1 MKLSEF
7 YEAIVPKDEGKRI
20 LAFLTDKGMQHVV
33 CNSHEELQK
42 ATIRVA
48 QSGHNVFYAMS
59 SYQQGWYTNEKTG
72 KKQLRTQ
79 ANVHQVKA
87 LWFDIDYKDGL
98 SNPTEVVAAIRE
110 FCNATRMPIPSILV
124 HSGNGCHVY
133 WPFEVPIARSRWQ
146 PLAEA
151 LKALAVSHGLPTDV
165 KCTTDAARVLRPI
178 GTRNVKDKRNPKP
191 VVPDALTTGEL
202 FNPAELEVTLLG
214 GGVSG
219 ESGLHLGG
227 PVPDYLRGLGQ
238 SDDLLHGVGRTVQS
252 FIPNIAKKCGV
263 LAHILTVNGEDCSEP
278 EWTASLQLAKHCAD
292 GELYYHDL
300 SKGHRDYT
308 PEDTNEKWQ
317 QRLENEAGP
326 TLCDTF
332 AAYRPEI
339 CGACPHRGKIK
350 TPLMLGEEEVVTA
363 EGKEFPL
370 YGWRPIEGNMGM
382 EKKDFDK
389 ETKEYIWVKVLNRS
403 WELSGASRDMV
414 TGNYMITVVSRY
426 SDSTPVSIDLPNK
439 LLGDTYGLKKEL
451 AEKGCAIEQKEVNH
465 WINLMN
471 TWLRQVQKQRKVG
484 KSVSRYGWIEERSE
498 GKVHTTGFTAGDTSY
513 MKDGTVH
520 NDLRI
525 AAEHKEVARHF
536 IPDGDFEVWKEA
548 ADFLADQN
556 NPAFTSVLASAFAA
570 PLFGYTGMSGAMI
583 TIVSR
588 ESGLGKSSALQTA
601 QAVWGHP
608 KVGMNS
614 ISDTE
619 NSIIAKTAFLKNLP
633 IYWDEIRG
641 DEALDNFHRI
651 AFQITQGKSKAR
663 MNAHAEMREV
673 LDWKTIVV
681 GASNESI
688 FDHMAQRG
696 GRSNAAT
703 ARTLELEVDPFDDPT
718 RATRNAMFGRLDSNH
733 GHAGQLFA
741 AYIATRQPTIADYV
755 RKFYERI
762 YTEWG
767 FTEGERFWCAT
778 IASLLAAASLAK
790 KAGIVN
796 FDIKTMSQYLRDRVS
811 VLRVRTGLAMT
822 NTSAREVVIAYIQQF
837 QDGLLLLDAFPQ
849 PGQHAK
855 NPTVKA
861 PPKNRMMIV
870 RAGDTYRF
878 RGKDFAA
885 WLQKSQNMNVSA
897 LWPQMQETLDAK
909 ESKAYLGIKDTAY
922 HLPRSNIIEVTL

>member
-7 YEAIVPKDEGKRI
+7 YQALLPDDGVLVLGTKEKYFK
-20 LAFLTDKGMQHVV
+20 HVV
-33 CNSHEELQK
+33 CNDHAALQQ
-42 ATIRVA
+42 ATINA
-48 QSGHNVFYAMS
+48 AKSGTDVYYALAS
-59 SYQQGWYTNEKTG
+59 FKQGFHENSKG
-72 KKQLRTQ
+72 KKVVRVRD
-79 ANVHQVKA
+79 NVHKLKA
-87 LWFDIDYKDGL
+87 LWFDIDFKGGL

-110 FCNATRMPIPSILV
+110 FCTATRMPAPSILV
-124 HSGNGCHVY
+124 HSGNGIHVY
-133 WPFEVPIARSRWQ
+133 WPLQTSITYSRWQ
-146 PLAEA
+146 VLADA
-151 LKALAVSHGLPTDV
+151 LKGAASAQGLPADLV
-165 KCTTDAARVLRPI
+165 CTADPARVLRPI
-178 GTRNVKDKRNPKP
+178 GTRNLKDQNNPKP
-191 VVPDALTTGEL
+191 VKPL
-202 FNPAELEVTLLG
+202 FWSGKLFDPAELEAALLG
-214 GGVSG
+214 YGGQA
-219 ESGLHLGG
+219 ESGLQLAG
-227 PVPDYLRGLGQ
+227 PVPDYLRHAEYNT
-238 SDDLLHGVGRTVQS
+238 DLVSAVGGRMVEA
-252 FIPNIAKKCGV
+252 FVPNIAKKCGV
-263 LAHILTVNGEDCSEP
+263 IAHVLTTNGEDCSEP
-278 EWTASLQLAKHCAD
+278 EWVAALQLAKHCTD

-332 AAYRPEI
+332 ATYRPEI
-339 CGACPHRGKIK
+339 CKACPHRGKIK
-350 TPLMLGEEEVVTA
+350 TPLVLGEEEVVTA
-363 EGKEFPL
+363 EGKEFPI
-370 YGWRPIEGNMGM
+370 YGWRPIEGSMGM
-382 EKKDFDK
+382 EKKSFDK
-389 ETKEYIWVKVLNRS
+389 ESKEYIWEKVLNRT
-403 WELSGASRDMV
+403 WELVSASRDMV
-414 TGNYMITVVSRY
+414 TGNYMITIVTRY

-439 LLGDTYGLKKEL
+439 LLGDTHGLKKEL
-451 AEKGCAIEQKEVNH
+451 AEKGCAIEQKEVTH

-471 TWLRQVQKQRKVG
+471 TWIRQVQKQRKVG

-520 NDLRI
+520 QDLRI

-536 IPDGDFEVWKEA
+536 IPDGDFENWKEA
-548 ADFLADQN
+548 ADFIADQN
-556 NPAFTSVLASAFAA
+556 IPALTSTLASAFAA
-570 PLFGYTGMSGAMI
+570 PLFGYTSMSGAMI
-583 TIVSR
+583 TLVSR

-641 DEALDNFHRI
+641 DDALDNFHRI

-673 LDWKTIVV
+673 LDWKTIVI

-696 GRSNAAT
+696 GASNAAS
-703 ARTLELEVDPFDDPT
+703 ARTLELELEPFDDPT
-718 RATRNAMFGRLDSNH
+718 RAARNAMFGRLDSNH

-741 AYIATRQPTIADYV
+741 AYIATRQAAIADYV
-755 RKFYERI
+755 RKLYERI

-778 IASLLAAASLAK
+778 IASLLAGASLAK

-796 FDIKTMSQYLRDRVS
+796 LDAKAMSQYLRDRVT
-811 VLRVRTGLAMT
+811 VLRARTGHALS

-837 QDGLLLLDAFPQ
+837 QDGLLILDQFPARGAGTQ
-849 PGQHAK
+849 
-855 NPTVKA
+855 NPVVKS
-861 PPKNRMMIV
+861 PPKNRMMI
-870 RAGDTYRF
+870 AKASDTYRF
-878 RGKDFAA
+878 RAKDFEA
-885 WLQKSQNMNVSA
+885 WLKKSQHMNLSA
-897 LWPQMQETLDAK
+897 LWPQMQK
-909 ESKAYLGIKDTAY
+909 ELTASEQKSYLGIKDTAY
-922 HLPRSNIIEVTL
+922 YLPRSRILEVTL